1 LAIICKYG
9 FQHLISFLF
18 DQAAV
23 GIGIT
28 LLIRIFTYLSIYRF
42 LVGKQTTLPI
52 EIFVASAEI
61 FNFVY
66 ILMMIVGYQIEAEQ
80 KETLEIARKLINKT
94 TRSEL
99 IEIFRG
105 LAEVVESTPIQCSC
119 GFFILNL
126 DIFFG
131 VI

>member
-1 LAIICKYG
+1 
-9 FQHLISFLF
+9 
-18 DQAAV
+18 
-23 GIGIT
+23 
-28 LLIRIFTYLSIYRF
+28 
-42 LVGKQTTLPI
+42 LVGKQTTVPI

-80 KETLEIARKLINKT
+80 RETLEIARKLMNKT
-94 TRSEL
+94 SRSEL

-105 LAEVVESTPIQCSC
+105 LAEVVKSTPIQCSC

>member
-1 LAIICKYG
+1 M
-9 FQHLISFLF
+9 
-18 DQAAV
+18 
-23 GIGIT
+23 
-28 LLIRIFTYLSIYRF
+28 
-42 LVGKQTTLPI
+42 VGKQTTLPI

-94 TRSEL
+94 SRSEL

-105 LAEVVESTPIQCSC
+105 LADVVESTPIQCSC